1 MGVAAMILQLFSRAK
16 KDRYASDRQL
26 RLMGGLLLGAVGFLL
41 HAEPRTNLEIQ
52 NRE

>member
-1 MGVAAMILQLFSRAK
+1 MGVAAMILQTFSRAK
-16 KDRYASDRQL
+16 KDRYASDQQL

-41 HAEPRTNLEIQ
+41 HPESRTQREIQ